1 MLPLFVSS
9 IKKLKEMINVNTEL
23 FKRISPVKKIEIVK
37 NLEQDELSGV
47 SKETILR
54 IVKETGRRRKGTRD
68 YEFYINPD
76 WRKGNN
82 WNSEVEGIWL
92 YKGKLSVMVYVQF
105 DDTDTSLIV
114 PFNDFFK
121 KEDFRGT
128 IKRDD
133 RYGNPQTHYYVYNE
147 KDKAEVLRSFCLE
160 YINTKY
166 KSKLSNNK

>member
-76 WRKGNN
+76 RRKGNN

-133 RYGNPQTHYYVYNE
+133 SYGNPQTHYYVYNE

-166 KSKLSNNK
+166 KSKLSNNE

>member
-1 MLPLFVSS
+1 MTN
-9 IKKLKEMINVNTEL
+9 INTEL
-23 FKRISPVKKIEIVK
+23 FRRTSPVKKIEIVK
-37 NLEQDELSGV
+37 NLTQVELSRTSEG
-47 SKETILR
+47 TILR

-76 WRKGNN
+76 RRKGNN

-105 DDTDTSLIV
+105 DNTDTSLIV

-121 KEDFRGT
+121 KGDFRGT

-133 RYGNPQTHYYVYNE
+133 RYGNPQTYYYVYDE
-147 KDKAEVLRSFCLE
+147 TDKTEVLRSFCLE
-160 YINTKY
+160 YVNTKY
-166 KSKLSNNK
+166 KSKLSTNN